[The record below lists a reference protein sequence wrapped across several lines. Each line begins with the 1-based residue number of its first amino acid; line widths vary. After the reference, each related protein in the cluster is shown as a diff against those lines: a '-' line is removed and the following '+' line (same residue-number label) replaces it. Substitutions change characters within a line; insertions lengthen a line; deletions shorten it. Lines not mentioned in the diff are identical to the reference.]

1 MRMTK
6 AERSARDM
14 AAILS
19 GDYINQSVS
28 LYLLMGSDRSKICN
42 WLVRLD
48 RYGLPMGKWVL
59 IDKYL
64 NGKLL

>member
-1 MRMTK
+1 MTK
-6 AERSARDM
+6 AEQSAREM
-14 AAILS
+14 ASLYS
-19 GDYINQSVS
+19 GDYIGQCVS
-28 LYLLMGSDRSKICN
+28 LYLLMGSDRAKICN

-48 RYGLPMGKWVL
+48 RYGLPMGRWVL